1 MQLFTV
7 GLLVVQNRRL
17 LLAYSNNKKCFY
29 LPGGKVDDGET
40 PTTALRREIVE
51 ELNITLTENDITFY
65 THITAPAYGES
76 TGVIMEQDCFFVTK
90 PINPIAAAEIG
101 ALQYFTLTEYLQ
113 QPNTAPGAVMALQ
126 QLKADKY
133 ID

>member
-40 PTTALRREIVE
+40 PTTALRREIAE